1 MPIWGLDPIFMRRSN
16 SNSLIGQVLAVNVLL
31 VTATLF
37 AASAAAGLN
46 LAVEDQ
52 RWQFGLLAAAIVLVL
67 SVNILMLRRRF
78 LPLEQLIEELE
89 RLDPA
94 EPSRF
99 TAPKELHGTEEID
112 RLASSFRRLLSRVE
126 AEQRR
131 SGQLVL
137 RAQEEERRRLARDL
151 HDEVNQALTAILL
164 RLQALRQDAP
174 EELDEQ
180 LDELKRL
187 VNQAMEELLKLA
199 RQLRPT
205 ALDDH
210 GLAPA
215 IEGQVRRFAQQTG
228 IRAEV
233 HSRGDVSR
241 LTADQQLAVY
251 RVAQEALS
259 NIGQHADAKRVQVTL
274 DASDRGVVLLV
285 RDDGRGFD
293 APEDGSGLGGMAE
306 RARLVGGKL
315 SVHSAVGRGT
325 ALRLTI

>member
-1 MPIWGLDPIFMRRSN
+1 MRRAD
-16 SNSLIGQVLAVNVLL
+16 SNSLIGQILAVNVLL
-31 VTATLF
+31 VTATVF

-46 LAVEDQ
+46 LAVENQ
-52 RWQFGLLAAAIVLVL
+52 RWQFALLAATIVLVL
-67 SVNILMLRRRF
+67 CVNILMLRRRF
-78 LPLEQLIEELE
+78 LPLEKLIDEIE

-99 TAPKELHGTEEID
+99 GVSRHLRGTEEID

-164 RLQALRQDAP
+164 RLEALRQDAP
-174 EELDEQ
+174 EELRDQ

-187 VNQAMEELLKLA
+187 VNQAMEELLILA

-210 GLAPA
+210 GLVPA
-215 IEGQVRRFAQQTG
+215 IEGQVRRFAHQTG
-228 IRAEV
+228 IRADV
-233 HSRGDVSR
+233 RSRGDVSR
-241 LTADQQLAVY
+241 LSPDQQLAVY

-274 DASDRGVVLLV
+274 DAGNRGVVLLV

-293 APEDGSGLGGMAE
+293 VPEDGSGLGGMAE

-315 SVHSAVGRGT
+315 SVHSAAGRGT
-325 ALRLTI
+325 SLRLTI